1 MLHSVVIERRKFGP
15 LGWCIPYEFNY
26 SDLEASLLFIEKYL
40 TNLQS
45 IPQQGNSLPIEMRV
59 IRYMVCEVQ
68 YGGRIT
74 DDLDRELFNVYGEDY
89 LKDLIF
95 AQEYVFCEVPSDGS

>member
-1 MLHSVVIERRKFGP
+1 MIFTLCFLHSVVVERRKFGP

-26 SDLEASLLFIEKYL
+26 SDLEASLLFVEKYL
-40 TNLQS
+40 TSLSNVPGLNQS
-45 IPQQGNSLPIEMRV
+45 NLPINDVV

-74 DDLDRELFNVYGEDY
+74 DDLDTELFIDYG
-89 LKDLIF
+89 
-95 AQEYVFCEVPSDGS
+95 